1 MPNNEMMI
9 VNFVEMRA
17 GSDAIDKAL
26 LALDRQLHELEAA
39 ARPLVSDWS
48 GSAQQAYEVRQRQWR
63 QAAADLTVMLRDI
76 RRALDDSAV
85 GYHDAEVSN
94 TRRFE

>member
-1 MPNNEMMI
+1 MPHNEMMI

-17 GSDAIDKAL
+17 GSDAIEKAL
-26 LALDRQLHELEAA
+26 SALERGLQELEAA
-39 ARPLVSDWS
+39 ARPLVSEWT

-63 QAAADLTVMLRDI
+63 QASADLALMLRDI
-76 RRALDDSAV
+76 KRALDDSTV

>member
-17 GSDAIDKAL
+17 GSDAIEKAL
-26 LALDRQLHELEAA
+26 AALARQLHELEAA
-39 ARPLVSDWS
+39 ARPLVSDWT
-48 GSAQQAYEVRQRQWR
+48 GSAQQAYAQRQRQWR
-63 QAAADLTVMLRDI
+63 QASADLTLMLRDI
-76 RRALDDSAV
+76 KRALDDSAV

-94 TRRFE
+94 ARRFE

>member
-1 MPNNEMMI
+1 MSNNEMMI

-17 GSDAIDKAL
+17 GSDAIEKAL
-26 LALDRQLHELEAA
+26 AALDRQLHDLEAA
-39 ARPLVSDWS
+39 ARPLVSDWT
-48 GSAQQAYEVRQRQWR
+48 GAAQEAYAVRQRQWR
-63 QAAADLTVMLRDI
+63 QAAADLAVMLRDI
-76 RRALDDSAV
+76 KRALDDSAV